1 MGIVIFIE
9 FVASLAIL
17 IIIHELGHFLAAKLF
32 KVEVE
37 EFGIG
42 FPPRLLTFFKAGG
55 TIFSLNAIPLGGFVR
70 PKGEND
76 PTVEGGL
83 AAAKPLV
90 RIGVFLAGP
99 MANILTAILLY
110 TVIFVRIGAPD
121 PARANEVLISVVAQN
136 SPAASAGL
144 QVGDVITKVNGEV
157 IDSTQKLHDLVYA
170 NLGKEMIFTYQ
181 RSGQEAEV
189 KLTPR
194 ENPPQGEGAIGIVM
208 GTPTMSL
215 SPLVALPEGVRATY
229 AHSKALIGV
238 VGNIIQGQKPQGDA
252 RLVGYKGMFD
262 IYENVRTEDA
272 SSGYPAGVSVLS
284 FLTSISISLG
294 LLNLLP
300 IPALDGGRILFVLP
314 ELLFKKRIPQ
324 KYENVINAIG
334 FTFLLILLLFINL
347 QDFINPIQIPK

>member
-110 TVIFVRIGAPD
+110 TIIFVRIGAPD
-121 PARANEVLISVVAQN
+121 PARANEVLISVIAQN
-136 SPAASAGL
+136 SPAAAAGL

-170 NLGKEMIFTYQ
+170 NLGKEMVFTYQ
-181 RSGQEAEV
+181 RAGQETEV
-189 KLTPR
+189 NLTPR
-194 ENPPQGEGAIGIVM
+194 ENPPDGEGAIGIVM
-208 GTPTMSL
+208 GTPTMPL
-215 SPLVALPEGVRATY
+215 SPIVAFPEGIRATY

-238 VGNIIQGQKPQGDA
+238 VGNIVQGQKPQGDA

-262 IYENVRTEDA
+262 IYENVRAEDA

-334 FTFLLILLLFINL
+334 FTLMLILLLFINL

>member
-1 MGIVIFIE
+1 MSVIIFIE

-17 IIIHELGHFLAAKLF
+17 IIIHELGHLLAAKFF

-42 FPPRLLTFFKAGG
+42 FPPRLVTLFKAGG

-99 MANILTAILLY
+99 LANILTAVVLY
-110 TVIFVRIGAPD
+110 SLIFVRIGAPD
-121 PARANEVLISVVAQN
+121 PSRANEVLINVVAEN
-136 SPAASAGL
+136 SPAAAAGL
-144 QVGDVITKVNGEV
+144 RAGDTITKVNDQV
-157 IDSTQKLHDLVYA
+157 IDSTEKLHDIVYA
-170 NLGKEMIFTYQ
+170 NLGRELVFEYL
-181 RSGQEAEV
+181 RDGQINTV

-194 ENPPQGEGAIGIVM
+194 ANPPEGQGAIGIVM
-208 GTPTMSL
+208 GTPTMPL
-215 SPLVALPEGVRATY
+215 SPIVAIPAGLTATY
-229 AHSKALIGV
+229 EHSKALIGV
-238 VGNIIQGQKPQGDA
+238 VGNIIQGQMPQGEA
-252 RLVGYKGMFD
+252 RLVGYKGMYD
-262 IYENVRTEDA
+262 IYENVREEDS
-272 SSGYPAGVSVLS
+272 SSGYPSGVSILS

-300 IPALDGGRILFVLP
+300 IPALDGGRILFVIP
-314 ELLFKKRIPQ
+314 ELLFRKRIPQ

-334 FTFLLILLLFINL
+334 FAFMLILLLVINL
-347 QDFINPIQIPK
+347 QDFINPVQIPR

>member
-17 IIIHELGHFLAAKLF
+17 IIIHELGHFLASKLF

-42 FPPRLLTFFKAGG
+42 FPPRLVTIFKAGG

-90 RIGVFLAGP
+90 RIAVFLAGP
-99 MANILTAILLY
+99 LANILTAVILY
-110 TVIFVRIGAPD
+110 SIIFVRIGAPD
-121 PARANEVLISVVAQN
+121 PSRANEVLINVVAQN
-136 SPAASAGL
+136 SPAAAAGL
-144 QVGDVITKVNGEV
+144 LAGDVITKVNGQE
-157 IDSTQKLHDLVYA
+157 IDSTDKLHDLVYA
-170 NLGKEMIFTYQ
+170 NLGKEMIFTY
-181 RSGQEAEV
+181 RRDGQENEV

-194 ENPPQGEGAIGIVM
+194 ANPPEGEGAIGIVM
-208 GTPTMSL
+208 GTPTMPL
-215 SPLVALPEGVRATY
+215 SPLVAIPEGARATI

-238 VGNIIQGQKPQGDA
+238 VGNIVQGQLPQGDA
-252 RLVGYKGMFD
+252 RLVGYKGMYD
-262 IYENVRTEDA
+262 IYENVRTEDS
-272 SSGYPAGVSVLS
+272 SSGYPSGVSVLS

-314 ELLFKKRIPQ
+314 ELLFHKRIPQ

-334 FTFLLILLLFINL
+334 FTLMLILLLFINL

>member
-1 MGIVIFIE
+1 MGVVIFIE

-42 FPPRLLTFFKAGG
+42 FPPRLVTLFKAGG

-90 RIGVFLAGP
+90 RIAVFLAGP
-99 MANILTAILLY
+99 LANILTAIILY
-110 TVIFVRIGAPD
+110 SVIFVRIGAPD
-121 PARANEVLISVVAQN
+121 PSRANEVLINVVAPN
-136 SPAASAGL
+136 SPASAAGL
-144 QVGDVITKVNGEV
+144 QAGDIITKVNDQV
-157 IDSTQKLHDLVYA
+157 IDSTDKLHELVYA
-170 NLGKEMIFTYQ
+170 NLGQEMVFVYQ
-181 RSGQEAEV
+181 RAGQEGEV

-194 ENPPQGEGAIGIVM
+194 ANPPQGEGAIGIVM

-215 SPLVALPEGVRATY
+215 SPLVAIPEGMRATF

-238 VGNIIQGQKPQGDA
+238 VGNIVQGQQPQGDA
-252 RLVGYKGMFD
+252 RLVGYKGMYD
-262 IYENVRTEDA
+262 IYETVRAED
-272 SSGYPAGVSVLS
+272 STSGYPAGVSVLS

-314 ELLFKKRIPQ
+314 ELLFHKRIPQ

-334 FTFLLILLLFINL
+334 FTLMLILLLFINL

>member
-1 MGIVIFIE
+1 MGVVIFIE

-17 IIIHELGHFLAAKLF
+17 IIIHELGHFLASKLF
-32 KVEVE
+32 KVDVE

-42 FPPRLLTFFKAGG
+42 FPPRLVTLFKAGG

-99 MANILTAILLY
+99 LANILTAVVLY
-110 TVIFVRIGAPD
+110 SIIFVRIGAPD
-121 PARANEVLISVVAQN
+121 PARANQVLINVVAQN
-136 SPAASAGL
+136 SPAAAAGL
-144 QVGDVITKVNGEV
+144 QVGDIITKVNGQE
-157 IDSTQKLHDLVYA
+157 IDSTDKLHNLVYA
-170 NLGKEMIFTYQ
+170 NLGKEMIFTY
-181 RSGQEAEV
+181 RRNGQEAEV

-194 ENPPQGEGAIGIVM
+194 ANPPQGEGAIGIVM
-208 GTPTMSL
+208 GAPTIPL
-215 SPLVALPEGVRATY
+215 SPLVAIPEGIRATY

-238 VGNIIQGQKPQGDA
+238 VGNLVQGQTPQGDA
-252 RLVGYKGMFD
+252 RLVGYKGMYD
-262 IYENVRTEDA
+262 IYANVRTEDS

-314 ELLFKKRIPQ
+314 ELLFHKRIPQ

-334 FTFLLILLLFINL
+334 FTLMIILLLFINL

>member
-17 IIIHELGHFLAAKLF
+17 IIIHELGHFLASKLF

-42 FPPRLLTFFKAGG
+42 FPPRLVTIFKAGG

-90 RIGVFLAGP
+90 RIAVFLAGP
-99 MANILTAILLY
+99 LANILTAVILY
-110 TVIFVRIGAPD
+110 SIIFVRIGAPD
-121 PARANEVLISVVAQN
+121 PSRANEVLINVVAQN
-136 SPAASAGL
+136 SPAAAAGL
-144 QVGDVITKVNGEV
+144 LAGDVITKVNGQE
-157 IDSTQKLHDLVYA
+157 IDSTDKLHDLVYA
-170 NLGKEMIFTYQ
+170 NLGQEMIFTY
-181 RSGQEAEV
+181 RRDGQEAEA

-194 ENPPQGEGAIGIVM
+194 ANPPQGEGAIGIVM
-208 GTPTMSL
+208 GTPTMPL
-215 SPLVALPEGVRATY
+215 SPLVAIPEGARATF

-238 VGNIIQGQKPQGDA
+238 VGNIVQGQLPQGDA

-262 IYENVRTEDA
+262 IYENVRTEDS
-272 SSGYPAGVSVLS
+272 SSGYPSGVSVLS

-314 ELLFKKRIPQ
+314 ELLFHKRIPQ

>member
-1 MGIVIFIE
+1 MGLIILLE
-9 FVASLAIL
+9 FVASIAAL
-17 IIIHELGHFLAAKLF
+17 IIIHELGHFVVAKLF

-42 FPPRLLTFFKAGG
+42 FPPRILPLFKLGG
-55 TIFSLNAIPLGGFVR
+55 TLFSLNAIPFGGFVR

-90 RIGVFLAGP
+90 RIAVFLGGP
-99 MANILTAILLY
+99 TANILTAILLY
-110 TVIFVRIGAPD
+110 TIIFMRIGMPD
-121 PARANEVLISVVAQN
+121 PARANQVLINAVTKD
-136 SPAASAGL
+136 SPAYVAGL
-144 QVGDVITKVNGEV
+144 QAGDIITKVDDQE
-157 IDSTQKLHDLVYA
+157 IDSTDKLHNIVYA
-170 NLGKEMIFTYQ
+170 NLGKELTFDYL
-181 RSGQEAEV
+181 RGGQVGEV

-194 ENPPQGEGAIGIVM
+194 ANPPAGEGAIGIVM
-208 GTPTMSL
+208 GTPTL
-215 SPLVALPEGVRATY
+215 PLNPIVAFPAGINATY
-229 AHSKALIGV
+229 EHAKALFGV
-238 VGNIIQGQKPQGDA
+238 VGQMFQGKSPGGEA

-262 IYENVRTEDA
+262 IYENVRVSDA
-272 SSGYPAGVSVLS
+272 SSGYPAGVSVLG

-300 IPALDGGRILFVLP
+300 VPAVDGGRILFALP
-314 ELLFKKRIPQ
+314 DLLFRKRIPQ

-334 FTFLLILLLFINL
+334 FTLLLILLLVVNL

>member
-17 IIIHELGHFLAAKLF
+17 IVIHELGHFLASKLF
-32 KVEVE
+32 KVEIE

-42 FPPRLLTFFKAGG
+42 FPPRLVTLFKAGG

-90 RIGVFLAGP
+90 RIAVFLAGP
-99 MANILTAILLY
+99 LANILTAVILY
-110 TVIFVRIGAPD
+110 SIIFVRIGAPD
-121 PARANEVLISVVAQN
+121 PSRANEVLINVVAQN
-136 SPAASAGL
+136 SPAAAAGL
-144 QVGDVITKVNGEV
+144 LAGDVITKVNGQE
-157 IDSTQKLHDLVYA
+157 IDSTDKLHDLVYA
-170 NLGKEMIFTYQ
+170 NLGKEVIFTY
-181 RSGQEAEV
+181 RREGQEVDV

-194 ENPPQGEGAIGIVM
+194 ANPPEGEGAIGIVM
-208 GTPTMSL
+208 GTPTMPL
-215 SPLVALPEGVRATY
+215 SPLVAIPEGARATF

-238 VGNIIQGQKPQGDA
+238 VGNIVQGQLPQGDA

-262 IYENVRTEDA
+262 IYENVRTEDS
-272 SSGYPAGVSVLS
+272 SSGYPSGVSVLS

-314 ELLFKKRIPQ
+314 ELLFHKRIPQ

-334 FTFLLILLLFINL
+334 FTLMLILLLFINL

>member
-17 IIIHELGHFLAAKLF
+17 IIIHELGHFLASKLF
-32 KVEVE
+32 KVEIE

-42 FPPRLLTFFKAGG
+42 FPPRLVTLFKAGG

-90 RIGVFLAGP
+90 RIAVFLAGP
-99 MANILTAILLY
+99 LANILTAVILY
-110 TVIFVRIGAPD
+110 SIIFVRIGAPD
-121 PARANEVLISVVAQN
+121 PSRANEVLINVVAQN
-136 SPAASAGL
+136 SPASAAGL
-144 QVGDVITKVNGEV
+144 LAGDVITKVNGQE
-157 IDSTQKLHDLVYA
+157 IDSTDKLHDLVYA
-170 NLGKEMIFTYQ
+170 NLGKEMIFTY
-181 RSGQEAEV
+181 RRDGQEVEV
-189 KLTPR
+189 ILTPR
-194 ENPPQGEGAIGIVM
+194 AEPPEGEGAIGIVM
-208 GTPTMSL
+208 GTPTMPL
-215 SPLVALPEGVRATY
+215 SPLVAIPEGARATI

-238 VGNIIQGQKPQGDA
+238 VGNIVQGQLPQGDA
-252 RLVGYKGMFD
+252 RLVGYKGMYD
-262 IYENVRTEDA
+262 IYENVRTEDS
-272 SSGYPAGVSVLS
+272 SSGYPSGVSVLS

-314 ELLFKKRIPQ
+314 ELLFHKRIPQ

-334 FTFLLILLLFINL
+334 FTLMLILLLFINL

>member
-90 RIGVFLAGP
+90 RVGVFLAGP

>member
-1 MGIVIFIE
+1 MGLIIFLE

-17 IIIHELGHFLAAKLF
+17 IIIHEAGHFVAAKLF

-42 FPPRLLTFFKAGG
+42 FPPRILSLFKAGG
-55 TIFSLNAIPLGGFVR
+55 TLFSLNAIPLGGFVR

-76 PTVEGGL
+76 PTIEGGL

-90 RIGVFLAGP
+90 RIAVFLAGP
-99 MANILTAILLY
+99 TANILTAILLY
-110 TVIFVRIGAPD
+110 TMIFIRLGAPD
-121 PARANEVLISVVAQN
+121 PARANEVLINAVASN
-136 SPAASAGL
+136 SPASVAGL
-144 QVGDVITKVNGEV
+144 QAGDIITKVNDQV
-157 IDSTQKLHDLVYA
+157 IDSTDKLHNVVYA
-170 NLGKEMIFTYQ
+170 NLGQELTFTYL
-181 RSGQEAEV
+181 RDGQVGEV

-194 ENPPQGEGAIGIVM
+194 ANPPQGEGAIGIVM
-208 GTPTMSL
+208 GTPTISL
-215 SPLVALPEGVRATY
+215 SPIVALPAGVTATY
-229 AHSKALIGV
+229 EHSKALLGV
-238 VGNIIQGQKPQGDA
+238 VGNLIHGNLPGGEA

-262 IYENVRTEDA
+262 IYENVRVTDA

-300 IPALDGGRILFVLP
+300 VPALDGGRILFVLP
-314 ELLFKKRIPQ
+314 ELLFRKRIPQ

>member
-17 IIIHELGHFLAAKLF
+17 IIIHELGHFLASKLF

-42 FPPRLLTFFKAGG
+42 FPPRLVTIFKAGG

-90 RIGVFLAGP
+90 RIAVFLAGP
-99 MANILTAILLY
+99 LANILTAVILY
-110 TVIFVRIGAPD
+110 SIIFVRIGAPD
-121 PARANEVLISVVAQN
+121 PSRANEVLINVVAQN
-136 SPAASAGL
+136 SPAAAAGL
-144 QVGDVITKVNGEV
+144 LAGDVITKVNGQE
-157 IDSTQKLHDLVYA
+157 IDSTDKLHDLVYA
-170 NLGKEMIFTYQ
+170 NLGQEMIFTY
-181 RSGQEAEV
+181 RRDGQEAEA

-194 ENPPQGEGAIGIVM
+194 ANPPQGEGAIGIVM
-208 GTPTMSL
+208 GTPTMPL
-215 SPLVALPEGVRATY
+215 SPLVAIPEGARATF

-238 VGNIIQGQKPQGDA
+238 VGNIVQGQLPQGDA

-262 IYENVRTEDA
+262 IYENVRTENS
-272 SSGYPAGVSVLS
+272 SSGYPSGVSVLS

-300 IPALDGGRILFVLP
+300 IPALDGGKSYLFYLSYYSIS
-314 ELLFKKRIPQ
+314 ESRRSMRMSSMQSALLFC
-324 KYENVINAIG
+324 
-334 FTFLLILLLFINL
+334 
-347 QDFINPIQIPK
+347 

>member
-17 IIIHELGHFLAAKLF
+17 IIIHELGHFLASKLF

-42 FPPRLLTFFKAGG
+42 FPPRLVTLFKAGG

-76 PTVEGGL
+76 PMVEGGL

-99 MANILTAILLY
+99 LANIMTAVILY
-110 TVIFVRIGAPD
+110 SIIFVRIGAPD
-121 PARANEVLISVVAQN
+121 PTRANEVLINVVAQN
-136 SPAASAGL
+136 SPAAAAGL
-144 QVGDVITKVNGEV
+144 QAGDVITKVNGQE
-157 IDSTQKLHDLVYA
+157 IDSTDKLHDLVYA
-170 NLGKEMIFTYQ
+170 NLGKEMIFTYE
-181 RSGQEAEV
+181 RDGQETEV

-194 ENPPQGEGAIGIVM
+194 ANPPEGEGAIGIVM
-208 GTPTMSL
+208 GTPTMPL
-215 SPLVALPEGVRATY
+215 SPLVAIPEGARATFE
-229 AHSKALIGV
+229 HSKALIGV
-238 VGNIIQGQKPQGDA
+238 VGNIVQGQVPQGDA
-252 RLVGYKGMFD
+252 RLVGYKGMYD
-262 IYENVRTEDA
+262 IYENVRTEDS
-272 SSGYPAGVSVLS
+272 SSGYPSGVSVLS

-314 ELLFKKRIPQ
+314 ELLFHKRIPQ

-334 FTFLLILLLFINL
+334 FTLMLILLLFINL